1 MDNMDK
7 YSILIVDDEP
17 DILASL
23 TDVFMDSYNVYRAN
37 SAKEALAI
45 LQDNKIDLIISDQR
59 MPETT
64 GVELFAQ
71 VDARFPEI
79 GKVLLSGY
87 SDITATIEAINRG
100 HIDKYISKPWD
111 EKVLLHIVLEVINAR
126 YQKIVVDMKSVESQ
140 LVNSAKLA
148 SLGELVAGVAHEMNN
163 PLSFIHSNL
172 RNMSKFVSKMMEL
185 IDLFERDDLPPQ
197 LKTDVAAKKTEIN
210 YAYLKTRLT
219 EMIERSMVGTERLT
233 KIIADLRTFTRM
245 DSSEM
250 TEADI
255 NDALEITT
263 SFVTYEFKERIT
275 VVKNF
280 GSIPKVTCFIQRL
293 SQVFLNLLV
302 NAGHAIEGQGSI
314 TIRTAQEGGM
324 VRIDITD
331 TGSGIPED
339 KIKKIFE
346 PFFTTKPIGKGTG
359 LGLSIS
365 SDIIKQHKGVIE
377 VQSKVGEGTT
387 FTLKIPIAGAAV
399 T

>member
-1 MDNMDK
+1 MDK
-7 YSILIVDDEP
+7 FSILIVDDEP

-23 TDVFMDSYNVYRAN
+23 TDVFIGVHTVYKAN
-37 SAKEALAI
+37 NAKEALAI
-45 LQDNKIDLIISDQR
+45 LKDKKVDLIISDQR
-59 MPETT
+59 MPEIT

-71 VDARFPEI
+71 VNEAHPDI
-79 GKVLLSGY
+79 GKILLTGY
-87 SDITATIEAINRG
+87 SDITATVDAINKGRV
-100 HIDKYISKPWD
+100 DKYLTKPWD
-111 EKVLLHIVLEVINAR
+111 EKELLHVVLEVIHLR
-126 YQKIVVDMKSVESQ
+126 YKRVFEEMKKVEAQ
-140 LVNSAKLA
+140 LVDSAKLA

-197 LKTDVAAKKTEIN
+197 VKDVVAAKKTEIN

-250 TEADI
+250 IESDI

-275 VVKNF
+275 LIKNF
-280 GSIPKVTCFIQRL
+280 GSIPKVKCFIQRL

-302 NAGHAIEGQGSI
+302 NAGHAVEGQGKI
-314 TIRTAQEGGM
+314 TIRTTQEGGM
-324 VRIDITD
+324 VRIDISD

-339 KIKKIFE
+339 KIAKIFE

-365 SDIIKQHKGVIE
+365 TDIIKQHKGTIE
-377 VQSKVGEGTT
+377 VKSKVGEGTT
-387 FTLKIPIAGAAV
+387 FTLKIPIQ
-399 T
+399 